1 MNPLVRVVGVGF
13 AVIQP
18 QGATTVLSR
27 TTLRQRIL
35 LLAVIVA
42 VGLLTVGVVGPL
54 AIRERDVAAADMR
67 SRIEPMRQA
76 VGNLQLAMIDQ
87 ESALR
92 GFVLTGEEPA
102 LDPFYDG
109 RRAALSQLLRLQ
121 SLSRQDPALNSEVE
135 RVQDVV
141 DHWEEG
147 VADHMIALVRAGR
160 VDEAVAFE
168 RSGVASATF
177 QEVREALSELRQL
190 MLREASAADE
200 RVLAARG
207 RLTALV
213 WALGVV
219 GLSLTVL
226 TGLMLRNW
234 ITVPLRQITAAVEAV
249 TRGDRHR
256 PIPSVGPPELAS
268 LAANVEE
275 MRAETVQRLEEA
287 VRARQALEQQGPAVV
302 TLRAELA
309 PSDPQLPPATGFAAA
324 FQPAQGDL
332 AGDWYDLVDLG
343 EDRVALLMVDVSG
356 HGPDAGVFALRA
368 KHLLGAV
375 MVERPDPG
383 QALTWLAER
392 IGHTGERF
400 LTGLVIEVDARTRRV
415 RYANAGHPPALLVEP
430 GGERI
435 RRLGPTGPL
444 LGPLPGSWETA
455 ELTVPPGAQLLAYT
469 DGVVEARDAAGECFG
484 DDRLARILTA
494 GPGEPSAIID
504 ACVEQVRAFS
514 GGRLGDDVTVAVL
527 ALETSRDRA
536 VA

>member
-1 MNPLVRVVGVGF
+1 M
-13 AVIQP
+13 
-18 QGATTVLSR
+18 LSR

-35 LLAVIVA
+35 LLAVVVA
-42 VGLLTVGVVGPL
+42 ISLLTVGILGPL

-92 GFVLTGEEPA
+92 GFVLTGEEA
-102 LDPFYDG
+102 TLDPFYDG
-109 RRAALSQLLRLQ
+109 RRAARSQMLQLQALS
-121 SLSRQDPALNSEVE
+121 SQDPALNREVE
-135 RVQDVV
+135 HVQEVV
-141 DHWEEG
+141 DRWEDD
-147 VADHMIALVRAGR
+147 VAEHMISLVRANR
-160 VDEAVAFE
+160 VDQAVAFE
-168 RSGVASATF
+168 RSGAASATF
-177 QEVREALSELRQL
+177 QEVREALGELRQL
-190 MLREASAADE
+190 MLREAGAADE
-200 RVLAARG
+200 RVLEARG

-213 WALGVV
+213 WVLAFF
-219 GLSLTVL
+219 GLSLTVM
-226 TGLMLRNW
+226 TGVLLRNW
-234 ITVPLRQITAAVEAV
+234 ITLPLRQITAAVEAV

-256 PIPSVGPPELAS
+256 PIPSVGPPELAG
-268 LAANVEE
+268 LAANVEA
-275 MRAETVQRLEEA
+275 MRAETVTRLEEA

-309 PSDPQLPPATGFAAA
+309 PSEPTLPPTADFAAA
-324 FQPAQGDL
+324 FQPAQGEL

-343 EDRVALLMVDVSG
+343 DGRVALMMVDVSG

-375 MVERPDPG
+375 MIERPDPG
-383 QALTWLAER
+383 EALTWLAER

-400 LTGLVIEVDARTRRV
+400 LTGVIIELDTRTRRV

-430 GGERI
+430 GGQRI

-444 LGPLPGSWETA
+444 LGPLPGEWETA

-469 DGVVEARDAAGECFG
+469 DGVVEARDATGDCFG
-484 DDRLARILTA
+484 DDRLADILMS
-494 GPGEPSAIID
+494 GMVEPAAIIR
-504 ACVEQVRAFS
+504 ACVEQVRTFS
-514 GGRLGDDVTVAVL
+514 AGRLGDDATVAVL
-527 ALETSRDRA
+527 ALEASRDRA